1 VCDAF
6 DVDCLIDAKK
16 GPHMSILKKH
26 SEAGRSIF
34 MSSVQGL
41 ANTLAVV
48 ITFMGAP
55 PFYSKSIGWVQSFT
69 IQHYGYGFQDLTA
82 FAWGCV
88 CAALIFFI
96 SRASISTALVMGGLA
111 IATRFL

>member
-1 VCDAF
+1 M
-6 DVDCLIDAKK
+6 L
-16 GPHMSILKKH
+16 PNKKH
-26 SEAGRSIF
+26 QDAGRSIF

-48 ITFMGAP
+48 VTFFGAP
-55 PFYSKSIGWVQSFT
+55 PLYSKSVGWIQSFT
-69 IQHYGYGFQDLTA
+69 TQHYGYGFEDITSII
-82 FAWGCV
+82 WGCT

-111 IATRFL
+111 VATRFL

>member
-1 VCDAF
+1 
-6 DVDCLIDAKK
+6 
-16 GPHMSILKKH
+16 MSIMRKH
-26 SEAGRSIF
+26 GEAGRSIF

-48 ITFMGAP
+48 ITFVGAP
-55 PFYSKSIGWVQSFT
+55 PLYSKSIGWIQDFT
-69 IQHYGYGFQDLTA
+69 IHHYGYGFEDLTA

-88 CAALIFFI
+88 CAALVFFI

-111 IATRFL
+111 IATRLL

>member
-1 VCDAF
+1 
-6 DVDCLIDAKK
+6 
-16 GPHMSILKKH
+16 MSLLNKH
-26 SEAGRSIF
+26 SQAGRSIF

-48 ITFMGAP
+48 VTFVGAP
-55 PFYSKSIGWVQSFT
+55 PLYSKTIDWVQSFT
-69 IQHYGYGFQDLTA
+69 THHYGYGFEDLTA

-88 CAALIFFI
+88 CGALVFFI

-111 IATRFL
+111 VATRFF

>member
-1 VCDAF
+1 
-6 DVDCLIDAKK
+6 
-16 GPHMSILKKH
+16 MSPLNKH
-26 SEAGRSIF
+26 SQASRSIF
-34 MSSVQGL
+34 MSSIQGL

-48 ITFMGAP
+48 VTFVGAP
-55 PFYSKSIGWVQSFT
+55 PLYSKTVHWVQAFT
-69 IQHYGYGFQDLTA
+69 TRHYGYGIEDLTA

-88 CAALIFFI
+88 CGVLVFFI